1 MNIAETVIEF
11 NNCIY
16 KLSNNSV
23 IDYITSKGLKIDDS
37 IKHNPYFQY
46 KLFNI
51 FPLISNDTI
60 TGVTIDNAVLYIKG
74 YKHVYNI
81 STNSSGGLTL
91 EIDIDT
97 NDGDKLFVK
106 DKEIF
111 EIIPN
116 NKEIILIEHKQ
127 VLVGDINMDLVDSE
141 ESLSMSY
148 IDKDG
153 FIIKNKQ
160 LKLKQSSN
168 GFILNETI
176 DIHPLLLKEYY
187 LMIDILASNH
197 DCFYL
202 ERKRSNDD
210 LLKIYEYE
218 KMRDVTKKKIKYF
231 VNSDLLSAMEL
242 DNFYSDQS
250 ISDYDILMLLK
261 KYIMPD
267 NIVSCIL
274 NKIANKCGIAFN
286 INSINIHNKYSAE
299 MLMLDDIIDNNNKKY
314 TV

>member
-1 MNIAETVIEF
+1 MNRAETVIEF

-16 KLSNNSV
+16 KLSNNS
-23 IDYITSKGLKIDDS
+23 IIEYITNKGLKIDDS

-60 TGVTIDNAVLYIKG
+60 TGLTIDNNVLYIKG

-81 STNSSGGLTL
+81 SINSSGGLTL
-91 EIDIDT
+91 EIEINT

-116 NKEIILIEHKQ
+116 NKDIILIEHKQ
-127 VLVGDINMDLVDSE
+127 VLIGDINMDLVDSE

-160 LKLKQSSN
+160 AKLKQSSN

-187 LMIDILASNH
+187 LMMDILTSTH

-202 ERKRSNDD
+202 ERKRANDD
-210 LLKIYEYE
+210 LLKIYEYD
-218 KMRDVTKKKIKYF
+218 KMGDITTGKVKYF
-231 VNSDLLSAMEL
+231 VNSNLLSVMEL
-242 DNFYSDQS
+242 DNFYSNKS

-267 NIVSCIL
+267 DIVSCIL
-274 NKIANKCGIAFN
+274 NKIANKCRIAFN
-286 INSINIHNKYSAE
+286 INSINIHNKYSTE
-299 MLMLDDIIDNNNKKY
+299 MLILDDIIDNNNKKY